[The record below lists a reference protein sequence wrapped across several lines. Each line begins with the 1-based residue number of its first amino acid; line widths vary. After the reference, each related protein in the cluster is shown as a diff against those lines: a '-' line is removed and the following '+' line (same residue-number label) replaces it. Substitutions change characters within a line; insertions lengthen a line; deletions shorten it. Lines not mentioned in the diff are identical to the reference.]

1 MGNILIWKNCWTWK
15 YILISLRQRSAIPVF
30 LRSILI
36 LRLKSS
42 TGRDRDWDWYSKPWY
57 HDTETETDTQNIGIM
72 RLIPRL
78 RLKSIMRLRL
88 ILRLYCISYVKL
100 AVNNYENSAFAN
112 FINFFDTDTETD
124 TQIGQNSI
132 PRLILILRKLVSR
145 DWDRDWDQKSHETG
159 SIPRVSPTSA
169 IAGWVKNPG
178 SEEKSLVQRK
188 KVCFGWKK
196 WGANPWNKG
205 GQNMTQYGRRY
216 LRAL

>member
-1 MGNILIWKNCWTWK
+1 MNNIHKVPHVKFQITVSRKTAVSKTFQNLVRRKSEKKKW
-15 YILISLRQRSAIPVF
+15 SHDQRSAIPVF
-30 LRSILI
+30 LRSIPI

-42 TGRDRDWDWYSKPWY
+42 TGRYWDWYSKPWQ
-57 HDTETETDTQNIGIM
+57 HDTDTETDTQNIGITI
-72 RLIPRL
+72 LIPRL

-100 AVNNYENSAFAN
+100 AEYNYENSAFAN

-169 IAGWVKNPG
+169 V
-178 SEEKSLVQRK
+178 E
-188 KVCFGWKK
+188 F
-196 WGANPWNKG
+196 
-205 GQNMTQYGRRY
+205 
-216 LRAL
+216 